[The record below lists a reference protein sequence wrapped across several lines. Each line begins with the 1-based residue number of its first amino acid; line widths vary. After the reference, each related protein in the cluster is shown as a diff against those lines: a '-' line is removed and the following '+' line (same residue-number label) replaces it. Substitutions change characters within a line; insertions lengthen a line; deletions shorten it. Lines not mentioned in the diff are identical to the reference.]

1 MLVVALIVLFHA
13 VFALIGAI
21 GALCFLMLARV

>member
-1 MLVVALIVLFHA
+1 MLTVALVVLIHV

-21 GALCFLMLARV
+21 GAICFFWFVK